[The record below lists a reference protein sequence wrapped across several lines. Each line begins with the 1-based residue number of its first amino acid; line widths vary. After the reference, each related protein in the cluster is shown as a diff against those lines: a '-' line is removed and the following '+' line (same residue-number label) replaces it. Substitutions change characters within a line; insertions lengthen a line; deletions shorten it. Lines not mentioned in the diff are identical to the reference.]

1 MLPWFS
7 IDGPADV
14 ALALF
19 EQVRARDPLQAFRL
33 HCLYALVEAAV
44 SRAWRMAPGRSA
56 APQRDPLARL
66 NRLVLVQWTDPIAN
80 PRSSV
85 LRATTNVVFC
95 ANSLRE
101 NHVLTGT
108 LTGPFAHVT
117 TSVEMSG
124 TPPSMLQDYAANETR
139 ENGAVTFLA
148 IGTPA
153 RRSSPA
159 RRR

>member
-1 MLPWFS
+1 M
-7 IDGPADV
+7 DGSDRQS
-14 ALALF
+14 ALLGA
-19 EQVRARDPLQAFRL
+19 ARHDERR
-33 HCLYALVEAAV
+33 V
-44 SRAWRMAPGRSA
+44 
-56 APQRDPLARL
+56 
-66 NRLVLVQWTDPIAN
+66 
-80 PRSSV
+80 
-85 LRATTNVVFC
+85 C

-117 TSVEMSG
+117 TSVEMPG